1 MPIADNWPQVEAL
14 FDAAW
19 ELPGAQRRD
28 WVLAQ
33 DVPAAVR
40 AAALQ
45 LLDAAA
51 QSEGFLSTSGPT
63 ASAAAPDTPLPAG
76 ERAGAWR
83 IVRPLGQGGMGD
95 VYEVERADGHFAQRA
110 ALKRIAPA
118 RNPDAARF
126 QIERATLA
134 RLEHPGIARLIDGG
148 LLGDGRPFM
157 VMELV
162 EGLPADAW
170 CEQQRAD
177 AAARVRLLLQ
187 VCDALAYAHGKLV
200 VHRDLKPSNILVDS
214 HGRARLI
221 DFGVAYLVDE
231 AEPAQD
237 RAPLSLAYAAPEQI
251 TGAPVTTATDVYG
264 AAAVL
269 YCLLAGRPPRQS
281 AGLAGLAASLE
292 ALDTPPAPLGR
303 GPALCR
309 PRNGAGRALRADL
322 AAILAKA
329 LTVDPAARYPTIEA
343 LRDDLQRALQRGIV
357 AARGDAPGH
366 RLYRTLW
373 RLKWPVAAAA
383 AVAAS
388 LVLGLGIALR
398 YASQAAHER
407 DQARREKARLEA
419 VQQSVF
425 HMFRSAGEMKG
436 GSATASDVLE
446 SAARRISEEFARD
459 PAQAAPVLHAL
470 GELYFL
476 ITDYEAA
483 QPLLQRLAEAD
494 ASVVDPALIAAGRY
508 DLAQVRYRRGDAEGA
523 QPLLAQAQ
531 QFWSTDPARWESRTI
546 DSRLLQAQLLRNTG
560 EHAAAAALLQ
570 DALARRIELSGPH
583 HRETGVFH
591 NNLGVARFASG
602 QTGAA
607 RASFQAARAVWQASG
622 LAQSPDALNTLN
634 NWGSLE
640 LAAGDLAAAEPLLR
654 EAVALRRRFYGPS
667 AATAALLNNYG
678 KLLLQQSRAD
688 AALPVLQDAAAM
700 GAQFAGHG
708 SLHHV
713 AALAAV
719 AEAQLDLGHRDAG
732 AGDASAAL
740 EAALATLGPD
750 HIGTALASLT
760 MARLRLEQQQPH
772 AAATLLDAVERIA
785 VAAGPSGARLLSQ
798 ATALR
803 ARLPAPA
810 APPAPGRATPAP

>member
-1 MPIADNWPQVEAL
+1 MPSADNWPQVEAL

-19 ELPGAQRRD
+19 ELPAPQRRD

-33 DVPAAVR
+33 EAAAAVR
-40 AAALQ
+40 EAVLR
-45 LLDAAA
+45 LLDAAEH
-51 QSEGFLSTSGPT
+51 SDGFLGTVDP
-63 ASAAAPDTPLPAG
+63 AAGAAVPETPLPAG

-118 RNPDAARF
+118 RNPDAVRF
-126 QIERATLA
+126 HIERATLA

-162 EGLPADAW
+162 EGLPADIW
-170 CEQQRAD
+170 CEQQHAD
-177 AAARVRLLLQ
+177 AAARVQLLLQ

-200 VHRDLKPSNILVDS
+200 VHRDLKPSNILVDA

-221 DFGVAYLVDE
+221 DFGVAYLADE
-231 AEPAQD
+231 AAPAQD
-237 RAPLSLAYAAPEQI
+237 RAPLSPAYAAPEQI
-251 TGAPVTTATDVYG
+251 AGAPVTTATDVYG

-269 YCLLAGRPPRQS
+269 YHLLAGRPLRQS
-281 AGLAGLAASLE
+281 AGLPGLAAALD
-292 ALDTPPAPLGR
+292 ALDTPPARLAGLSAHSP
-303 GPALCR
+303 C
-309 PRNGAGRALRADL
+309 NSAGRALHTDL
-322 AAILAKA
+322 AAILARA
-329 LTVDPAARYPTIEA
+329 LAVDPVARYPTVEA

-357 AARGDAPGH
+357 AARRDEPGH

-388 LVLGLGIALR
+388 LVLGLGLALR

-407 DQARREKARLEA
+407 DQARIEQARLEA

-446 SAARRISEEFARD
+446 SAARRIGEEFARD

-483 QPLLQRLAEAD
+483 QPLLQRLAGAD
-494 ASVVDPALIAAGRY
+494 PGVVDPALIAAARY
-508 DLAQVRYRRGDAEGA
+508 DLAQVLYRRGDAEGA
-523 QPLLAQAQ
+523 RPLLAQAQ
-531 QFWSTDPARWESRTI
+531 QFWSIDPARWESRTV
-546 DSRLLQAQLLRNTG
+546 DSRLLQAQLLRSAG
-560 EHAAAAALLQ
+560 EHAAAAGLLQ
-570 DALARRIELSGPH
+570 AALARRVELSGPH

-602 QTGAA
+602 QTEAA
-607 RASFQAARAVWQASG
+607 RTSFRAAREVWQAAG

-640 LAAGDLAAAEPLLR
+640 LAAGDPAAAEPLLR

-678 KLLLQQSRAD
+678 KLLLQQSRAS

-713 AALAAV
+713 AALAAA
-719 AEAQLDLGHRDAG
+719 AEAQLDLGHREAG
-732 AGDASAAL
+732 ASDAAIAL

-750 HIGTALASLT
+750 HIGTALASLA
-760 MARLRLEQQQPH
+760 MARLRLEQQQPR
-772 AAATLLDAVERIA
+772 AAAVLLDTVERIA
-785 VAAGPSGARLLSQ
+785 AAAGPSGARLLSQ
-798 ATALR
+798 AAALR

-810 APPAPGRATPAP
+810 VRPAPDKATPAP